1 MPMAEVIDL
10 IKYVLGGWQVTVAAP
25 VIFAGIIIVILAI
38 WGAMRWRYGGIIE
51 KRDASIAVFEDRLKL
66 AAEKVELADRA
77 KDNVEKQLHA
87 YKEEAA
93 GGAANEALV
102 KRMVKLE
109 DALDK
114 LVAANNAVSSAIGV
128 SARISAGSSMNVSL
142 SPVGESSVTDTISD
156 LYSNTPLPL
165 RQAEADKGGPK

>member
-1 MPMAEVIDL
+1 MPMAEVIIRHHD
-10 IKYVLGGWQVTVAAP
+10 VLGGWQVTVAAP

-93 GGAANEALV
+93 GRAAHEAHD
-102 KRMVKLE
+102 KRT
-109 DALDK
+109 
-114 LVAANNAVSSAIGV
+114 
-128 SARISAGSSMNVSL
+128 
-142 SPVGESSVTDTISD
+142 GE
-156 LYSNTPLPL
+156 L
-165 RQAEADKGGPK
+165 AD

>member
-25 VIFAGIIIVILAI
+25 GVFAVIIIGIRSI

-51 KRDASIAVFEDRLKL
+51 KRAASIAVFEDRLKL

-93 GGAANEALV
+93 GRAAHEAHD
-102 KRMVKLE
+102 KRT
-109 DALDK
+109 
-114 LVAANNAVSSAIGV
+114 
-128 SARISAGSSMNVSL
+128 
-142 SPVGESSVTDTISD
+142 GE
-156 LYSNTPLPL
+156 L
-165 RQAEADKGGPK
+165 AD